1 LAATWLSVAAYRR
14 RDAIAKARQAQSGPA
29 RYLAVQLG
37 TDAETVI
44 RWLVADWAWASRSS
58 RPDRNFTGRLRRAG
72 LDVDGI
78 RVRSRAAGRGAR
90 HIIWIATRASRDRQ
104 PND

>member
-1 LAATWLSVAAYRR
+1 MDCGPPIAHEERQRGLGGQLLPLAATWLSVAAYRR

-44 RWLVADWAWASRSS
+44 RWLVTFLVLLIDPSAVVLTIAAARGR
-58 RPDRNFTGRLRRAG
+58 RPAG
-72 LDVDGI
+72 
-78 RVRSRAAGRGAR
+78 
-90 HIIWIATRASRDRQ
+90 
-104 PND
+104 